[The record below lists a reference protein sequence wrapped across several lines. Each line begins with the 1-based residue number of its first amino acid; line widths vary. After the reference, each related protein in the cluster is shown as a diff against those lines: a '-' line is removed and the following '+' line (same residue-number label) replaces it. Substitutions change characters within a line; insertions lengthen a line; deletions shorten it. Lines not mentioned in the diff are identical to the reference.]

1 MIVDAN
7 KIKNSVGIIGE
18 SIEIEEMCTLIGQVA
33 NTDISVLIT
42 GESGSGKE
50 MVAQALHKNSKR
62 KFESMITVNC
72 AAIPS
77 GIIESE
83 LFGHKKGSFTGAH
96 ENHKGYFE
104 AANKGTIFLDE
115 IGELPLETQA
125 KLLRVIEQGEF
136 MRVGE
141 TKTQKT
147 DVRIVAA
154 TNRKL
159 KDEVQEKKFR
169 QDLYFRL
176 KTVSINVSPLRD
188 HISDLFLYIERFGL
202 LFTAK
207 NDIPFKG
214 FAPEAI
220 NIMKEY
226 NWPGNVRELKNTIE
240 SLLAINKGER
250 IQEDMVVKY
259 LKLDD
264 SKDVFNN
271 SLPVPIN
278 KESDAIEREL
288 ILKQLLFL
296 RQDVNELKQL
306 FAAKMGDSTNN
317 IQPTNNSLFVLP
329 EKNKENTHQIDD
341 GLFKG
346 IKDDVIGEITMNEL
360 EKEVIERTLKNCN
373 GNRRKTAKILD
384 ISERTLYRKIKEYEI
399 SLNILF
405 LQLLL

>member
-1 MIVDAN
+1 MIVDVN
-7 KIKNSVGIIGE
+7 KIKKSVGMIGE

-50 MVAQALHKNSKR
+50 MIAKALHKNSKR
-62 KFESMITVNC
+62 KFESLITVNC

-83 LFGHKKGSFTGAH
+83 LFGHKKGSFTGAS
-96 ENHKGYFE
+96 ENRKGYFE

-136 MRVGE
+136 IKVGE
-141 TKTQKT
+141 TKTEKV
-147 DVRIVAA
+147 DVRIIAA

-159 KDEVQEKKFR
+159 SKEAREKKFR

-176 KTVSINVSPLRD
+176 KTVSINAAPLRD

-202 LFTAK
+202 EFTAK

-214 FAPEAI
+214 FSQEAI
-220 NIMKEY
+220 DLMKEY

-240 SLLAINKGER
+240 SLLAINRGER
-250 IQEDMVVKY
+250 ITVDMVQKY
-259 LKLDD
+259 LKLE
-264 SKDVFNN
+264 SYN
-271 SLPVPIN
+271 SNDALPVPVN
-278 KESDAIEREL
+278 NNSDAIEREL

-296 RQDVNELKQL
+296 RQDINELKQL
-306 FAAKMGDSTNN
+306 FFSKKEGKPVLPSNK
-317 IQPTNNSLFVLP
+317 SLFVLP
-329 EKNKENTHQIDD
+329 ENNNVNENRDISNIDD
-341 GLFKG
+341 GLLKG
-346 IKDDVIGEITMNEL
+346 IKDDVIGEITMDEL
-360 EKEVIERTLKNCN
+360 EKEIIERTLKNCN
-373 GNRRKTAKILD
+373 GNRRKTANILD
-384 ISERTLYRKIKEYEI
+384 ISERTLYRKLKEYEI
-399 SLNILF
+399 N
-405 LQLLL
+405 

>member
-1 MIVDAN
+1 MIVDAD
-7 KIKNSVGIIGE
+7 KIKKSVGIIGE

-33 NTDISVLIT
+33 KTDISVLVT
-42 GESGSGKE
+42 GESGTGKE
-50 MVAQALHKNSKR
+50 MVAKALHKNSKR
-62 KFESMITVNC
+62 KFESIITVNC

-104 AANKGTIFLDE
+104 AADKGTIFLDE

-147 DVRIVAA
+147 DVRIIAA
-154 TNRKL
+154 TNRNL
-159 KDEVQEKKFR
+159 NEEVKDKKFR

-176 KTVSINVSPLRD
+176 KTVSIDVTPLRE

-214 FAPEAI
+214 FTKEAI
-220 NIMKEY
+220 NVMKHY
-226 NWPGNVRELKNTIE
+226 NWPGNIRELKNTIE

-250 IQEDMVVKY
+250 IQEDMVIKY
-259 LKLDD
+259 LKLDTIEN
-264 SKDVFNN
+264 SFND
-271 SLPVPIN
+271 SLPVPVN
-278 KESDAIEREL
+278 KDSDSIEREL

-306 FAAKMGDSTNN
+306 FASKFEEGISTVQSTNS
-317 IQPTNNSLFVLP
+317 SLFVLP
-329 EKNKENTHQIDD
+329 EKNNDEIQPLDD

-360 EKEVIERTLKNCN
+360 EKEIIERTLKNCK

-384 ISERTLYRKIKEYEI
+384 ISERTLYRKLKEYEI
-399 SLNILF
+399 S
-405 LQLLL
+405 

>member
-306 FAAKMGDSTNN
+306 FAAKMGDSASN

-329 EKNKENTHQIDD
+329 EKNKEDTHQIDD

-384 ISERTLYRKIKEYEI
+384 ISERTLYRKLKEYEI
-399 SLNILF
+399 S
-405 LQLLL
+405 

>member
-7 KIKNSVGIIGE
+7 KIKKSVGIIGE

-33 NTDISVLIT
+33 NTDISVLVT

-50 MVAQALHKNSKR
+50 MIAKALHKNSKR

-147 DVRIVAA
+147 DVRIIAA
-154 TNRKL
+154 TNRHL
-159 KDEVQEKKFR
+159 SEEVKEKKFR

-176 KTVSINVSPLRD
+176 KTVSIDAAPLRE
-188 HISDLFLYIERFGL
+188 HIGDLFLYIERFGL

-214 FAPEAI
+214 FSQEAV
-220 NIMKEY
+220 NLMKRY
-226 NWPGNVRELKNTIE
+226 NWPGNIRELKNTIE

-250 IQEDMVVKY
+250 IQEDMVRKY
-259 LKLDD
+259 LKLDASPYASND
-264 SKDVFNN
+264 
-271 SLPVPIN
+271 SLPVPVN
-278 KESDAIEREL
+278 QDSDTIEREL

-306 FAAKMGDSTNN
+306 LSSKMGDNFSNVEPSN
-317 IQPTNNSLFVLP
+317 KSLFVLP
-329 EKNKENTHQIDD
+329 EKGLNEKHNSNEIND

-360 EKEVIERTLKNCN
+360 EKEIIERTLKNCN
-373 GNRRKTAKILD
+373 GNRRKTSKILD
-384 ISERTLYRKIKEYEI
+384 ISERTLYRKLKEYDI
-399 SLNILF
+399 S
-405 LQLLL
+405 

>member
-1 MIVDAN
+1 MIVDAD
-7 KIKNSVGIIGE
+7 KIKKSVGIIGE
-18 SIEIEEMCTLIGQVA
+18 SIQIEEMWTLIGQVA

-50 MVAQALHKNSKR
+50 MVAKALHKNSKR
-62 KFESMITVNC
+62 KFESIITVNC

-147 DVRIVAA
+147 DVRIIAA
-154 TNRKL
+154 TNRNL
-159 KDEVQEKKFR
+159 SEEVVDKKFR

-176 KTVSINVSPLRD
+176 KTVSINAAPLRE

-214 FAPEAI
+214 FSKEAI
-220 NIMKEY
+220 NLMKEY

-250 IQEDMVVKY
+250 IQEDMVAKY
-259 LKLDD
+259 LKLDFD
-264 SKDVFNN
+264 QKAFNG
-271 SLPVPIN
+271 SLPVPVN
-278 KESDAIEREL
+278 KDSDTIEREL

-306 FAAKMGDSTNN
+306 FATKTSDGLKN

-329 EKNKENTHQIDD
+329 EKKTDNIKPLDD

-346 IKDDVIGEITMNEL
+346 IKDDVIGEITMHEL
-360 EKEVIERTLKNCN
+360 EKEIIERTLKNCK

-384 ISERTLYRKIKEYEI
+384 ISERTLYRKLKEYEI
-399 SLNILF
+399 N
-405 LQLLL
+405 

>member
-147 DVRIVAA
+147 DVRIIAA

-384 ISERTLYRKIKEYEI
+384 ISERTLYRKLKEYEI
-399 SLNILF
+399 T
-405 LQLLL
+405 